1 MQSCGSGEAAYAE
14 FVRRLNIMFDRYA
27 NTLALR
33 RGIAKAETEKKKAAA
48 EAAGQNTEE

>member
-27 NTLALR
+27 NTLAQR
-33 RGIAKAETEKKKAAA
+33 QGIAKAEKKKAAA
-48 EAAGQNTEE
+48 EAAGQNAEE